1 MIALTPLNKKQ
12 TNNHHHTHITHIFK
26 IALFSHYLFLEVPAL
41 QISLQG
47 FLLYFD
53 DVIGVMAEMREAR
66 MSENPGVRL
75 KWCISTT
82 QLVVTY
88 VPHRLISINKSA
100 LLPFPGCTAHSA
112 CGTAKILLLLSAS
125 CL

>member
-88 VPHRLISINKSA
+88 VPHRLISLINQLFSLFQAVLHIQPVGLQKR
-100 LLPFPGCTAHSA
+100 
-112 CGTAKILLLLSAS
+112 LLLLSAS